1 RSRLAASASCCDLS
15 AAAEASAICA
25 LRWAMTARS
34 VVFWSSG
41 ASLKACSA
49 FCSARSAS
57 WTSVGSSWIAMPF
70 LACENSS
77 RASRSD
83 LGGMRSPP
91 HAASAAME
99 RRARGIVRIVRV
111 FMASVAL
118 RLLEVCLRLAS
129 GVRRL
134 RGLGQL
140 QRQLRLDAGD
150 GDEARRAL
158 VVVSDQLFRFLQVF
172 LRELEVELRVGNGE
186 RSPGVGCPDV
196 GLGGGPLVVRRRQRA
211 AARGGGS
218 DCSERK
224 ECHRRDPHLDLLL
237 VTQSVNS
244 RALGQQVERV
254 TDRPLGSRGTP
265 SEGSRRSRPASYA
278 SCPLFASRAAS
289 ASVKYHRR
297 STWR

>member
-118 RLLEVCLRLAS
+118 RLLEVC
-129 GVRRL
+129 
-134 RGLGQL
+134 
-140 QRQLRLDAGD
+140 LRLDAGD